1 MGVTTSVDRVK
12 EHRRRGGELAI
23 TVPDRSVTGL
33 IEGRAER

>member
-12 EHRRRGGELAI
+12 EHRGLAI

>member
-1 MGVTTSVDRVK
+1 MTTSVDRVK
-12 EHRRRGGELAI
+12 EHRAKGLAI